1 MDSLPRV
8 DDKLDRRSAVPLYF
22 QLQEVIKGD
31 IEVGLWQPGQDLPS
45 ESEFCSQYKV
55 SRVVVRQALAVL
67 EQDGQISR
75 TQGRRS
81 TVLPTKA
88 ESRAAGIS
96 RLLTSPRVG
105 AGLTVLMA
113 SEQRAS
119 TRVGEQL
126 QLPPHGVVLRMMTM
140 LHINGG
146 PVALFDSFFNAKLA
160 LPLAGVTPGPVPDD
174 LLLTFPLG
182 RSSVSIET
190 SHCSKWEAEQ
200 LHIPERGAVFVTA
213 AVETKA
219 SVRGRDRPLE
229 VARGVYRADRVQFR
243 LEFAGDEAQAE
254 ARWITSDAQTGSKAR
269 L

>member
-1 MDSLPRV
+1 MDRLPTD
-8 DDKLDRRSAVPLYF
+8 DDKLDRHSAVPLYF

-31 IEVGLWQPGQDLPS
+31 IEVGRWQPGQDLPS
-45 ESEFCSQYKV
+45 ESEFCARYEV

-67 EQDGQISR
+67 EQDGQINR

-81 TVLPTKA
+81 TVLPAKA
-88 ESRAAGIS
+88 ESRAGGIS
-96 RLLTSPRVG
+96 RLLISRRVG

-119 TRVGEQL
+119 TRIREQL
-126 QLPPHGVVLRMMTM
+126 QLPPNGTVLRMMTL

-146 PVALFDSFFNAKLA
+146 PVALFDSFFNATLA
-160 LPLAGVTPGPVPDD
+160 RPLAGLLPGPVPDD
-174 LLLTFPLG
+174 LLLTVPLG

-190 SHCSKWEAEQ
+190 SHCSKWEADQ
-200 LHIPERGAVFVTA
+200 LHIPDRGAVFVTA
-213 AVETKA
+213 AVETKT

-254 ARWITSDAQTGSKAR
+254 ARWLTEDPAVGFKAG